1 MSIYLSSRLR
11 TLTPYVPGE
20 QPVIP
25 GLIKLNTNENPFAPS
40 EKALEEARR
49 SARPFNLYSDP
60 DSGEL
65 NRSIA
70 SLLGLKENNIISTNG
85 SDEILNF
92 CFMAFCDDDHPAIF
106 PDITYGF
113 YKVFAQINGV
123 PYKKIPLKDDWS
135 IDPDDYIGSGGTVFI
150 ANPNAPTGR
159 VLELEDIKR
168 IIEGNK
174 GNMVIIDEAYID
186 FGGESAVSLIDT
198 YDNLI
203 VTRTFS
209 KSRSM
214 AGARLGFGAANEN
227 IINDLDTVRFS
238 TNPYNVNSFTQAL
251 GIAVLNDEE
260 YTRSNIS
267 KIIETRDRTVKELR
281 KLGFT
286 APDSYTNFIFA
297 GHPLIDG
304 AVIYEKLREKGI
316 LVRHFGT
323 ERIKNFNRISVGT
336 DDQMDILLNE
346 LAKILAEEKR

>member
-1 MSIYLSSRLR
+1 
-11 TLTPYVPGE
+11 
-20 QPVIP
+20 
-25 GLIKLNTNENPFAPS
+25 
-40 EKALEEARR
+40 
-49 SARPFNLYSDP
+49 
-60 DSGEL
+60 
-65 NRSIA
+65 
-70 SLLGLKENNIISTNG
+70 
-85 SDEILNF
+85 
-92 CFMAFCDDDHPAIF
+92 MAFCDDDHPAIF

-123 PYKKIPLKDDWS
+123 PYKEIPLKDDWS
-135 IDPDDYIGSGGTVFI
+135 IDPSDYIGSGGTVFI

-304 AVIYEKLREKGI
+304 AVLYEKLREKGI

-323 ERIKNFNRISVGT
+323 ERIKDFNRISVGT

-346 LAKILAEEKR
+346 LTKILAEEK